1 MIDESRAWSSASAH
15 IKNVGP
21 ETDLQRDFECQSF
34 ALKKESK
41 PQLTRALQVNVHS
54 EHVTTFPTLLQA
66 HLHPAQIPHSNT
78 VDLDLD
84 SKT

>member
-41 PQLTRALQVNVHS
+41 PQLTRAFS